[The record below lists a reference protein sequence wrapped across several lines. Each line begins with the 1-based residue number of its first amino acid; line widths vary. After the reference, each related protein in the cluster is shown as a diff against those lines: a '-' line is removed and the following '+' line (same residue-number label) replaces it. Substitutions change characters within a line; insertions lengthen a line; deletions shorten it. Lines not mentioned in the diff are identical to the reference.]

1 MQRFINYRF
10 KFAIYGDYSRCTSR
24 PLKDFIRESNEGRD
38 FPFVAPPREE
48 AVRYLADAPER

>member
-10 KFAIYGDYSRCTSR
+10 KLAIYGDYSRCTSR

-38 FPFVAPPREE
+38 FFFVVPREE
-48 AVRYLADAPER
+48 AVRLLADAPER

>member
-38 FPFVAPPREE
+38 FSFAATWEE
-48 AVRYLADAPER
+48 AVRLLADAPER

>member
-38 FPFVAPPREE
+38 FSFVASREE
-48 AVRYLADAPER
+48 AMRHLADAPER